1 MKLITLALCLVLF
14 ASGMNRTI
22 RGQGNAVP
30 ASAAVATESSERTR
44 DGLNGSVR
52 RLRVESAKILIK
64 DGKAVESPRELRELV
79 TYDPKGRKIDSVAYP
94 VEGTT
99 LPGREKYRYDKKGN
113 IIEMVLSAE
122 DGSILSK
129 ERYEYEFDEFGNW
142 KKMTSAVAVYENGK
156 LSYEP
161 VEITYRTITYYYSQA
176 VASVAAAPVD
186 TPVSNTPVANRPA
199 AATDR
204 GLTRNAVSRTETPK
218 IGTLEQPKSATTVE
232 KTASKSEETTSGN
245 IVNTPLSN
253 TPVSNLPAPATDQ
266 SLTKNAI
273 STTEAPM
280 IGTVE
285 QPKSAPPDNKTAS
298 SSEETTSG
306 SIVKTPVSGTP
317 VSNLSAAA
325 TDQSLTK
332 NGISTT
338 EVPKIVTVEQPKSV
352 TPDEKTESESNSEET
367 TPGNI
372 VKTETPTEASEPVPP
387 KVEVSKLPVVH
398 LSEAELRKAAVE
410 LPQPEYP
417 AQAILAG
424 VGGKVE
430 VQFIID
436 EKGAVTT
443 VRPISGN
450 SMLTE
455 AAASAA
461 RRARFS
467 ATALSSQPANVF
479 GVITYDFP
487 LTRPETTST
496 SVTTLAEPPKPTL
509 DEKAARAEKA
519 AATITNTKAAK
530 PVEASGNTPT
540 KDSALDKGSNT
551 RSTVAPKTPTSPY
564 ATAFEKGMASLA
576 TGKYADAAGFFRQVV
591 QVDPNDALAYS
602 KLGIAY
608 SALKQHKEAIGA
620 FKQAIRLKRA
630 FVDFDSYYRMGD
642 AYIALGE
649 HKAAIDS
656 LRQAIYGLRAQV
668 LDPQPRKP
676 VPGSATELD
685 IHYAL
690 GLAYYG
696 SGTFRDA
703 AKEFEEVVRLKPDFA
718 SAHYGL
724 GLSYYELGDT
734 RSAKKEENILLKMKS
749 PLANKLTG
757 LLLVPAARKNRVF

>member
-22 RGQGNAVP
+22 RAQGNAVP
-30 ASAAVATESSERTR
+30 ASAAAVATESSERAR

-52 RLRVESAKILIK
+52 RLRVETAKILIK
-64 DGKAVESPRELRELV
+64 DGKAAESPRVLRELV

-99 LPGREKYRYDKKGN
+99 VPGREKYQYDEKGN
-113 IIEMVLSAE
+113 IIEMVLSAD

-176 VASVAAAPVD
+176 VASVAAAPVG
-186 TPVSNTPVANRPA
+186 TPVSNTPVSNLTSVAN
-199 AATDR
+199 DKS
-204 GLTRNAVSRTETPK
+204 LTRNAISTTEAPK
-218 IGTLEQPKSATTVE
+218 IVAGEQPKSATPDE
-232 KTASKSEETTSGN
+232 KTASNSEETSLGN
-245 IVNTPLSN
+245 IVKTPVSN
-253 TPVSNLPAPATDQ
+253 TPVSNLISAANDK

-273 STTEAPM
+273 STTEAPK

-285 QPKSAPPDNKTAS
+285 QPKSA
-298 SSEETTSG
+298 
-306 SIVKTPVSGTP
+306 
-317 VSNLSAAA
+317 
-325 TDQSLTK
+325 
-332 NGISTT
+332 
-338 EVPKIVTVEQPKSV
+338 
-352 TPDEKTESESNSEET
+352 TPDEKSASNSEEAT
-367 TPGNI
+367 SGNI
-372 VKTETPTEASEPVPP
+372 VKTETPAEASEPVPP

-398 LSEAELRKAAVE
+398 VTEEALRKAAIE

-417 AQAILAG
+417 AQAIMAG
-424 VGGKVE
+424 IGGKVE

-443 VRPISGN
+443 VRPISG
-450 SMLTE
+450 SPMLTE
-455 AAASAA
+455 AAANAA
-461 RRARFS
+461 RKARFS
-467 ATALSSQPANVF
+467 ATALSSQPANAF
-479 GVITYDFP
+479 GVITYDFV
-487 LTRPETTST
+487 LARPETTST
-496 SVTTLAEPPKPTL
+496 SVSSSAETPKPTL
-509 DEKAARAEKA
+509 DERAASAEKA
-519 AATITNTKAAK
+519 AATIINTKVGR
-530 PVEASGNTPT
+530 PVEAGGNTPAR
-540 KDSALDKGSNT
+540 DSASDKGSNT
-551 RSTVAPKTPTSPY
+551 KSTVAPKTLSSPSY

-576 TGKYADAAGFFRQVV
+576 SGKYADAAAFFRQVV

-608 SALKQHKEAIGA
+608 SAMNQHKEAIDA

-630 FVDFDSYYRMGD
+630 FVDFDSYYRMGS
-642 AYIALGE
+642 AYISLGE
-649 HKAAIDS
+649 HKAAVES
-656 LRQAIYGLRAQV
+656 LRQSLYGLRAQV
-668 LDPQPRKP
+668 LDPQLRKP
-676 VPGSATELD
+676 APGTATELD

-690 GLAYYG
+690 ALAYYG
-696 SGTFRDA
+696 SGAFRDA
-703 AKEFEEVVRLKPDFA
+703 AKEFEIAVRLKPDFA

-724 GLSYYELGDT
+724 GLSYYEIGDT
-734 RSAKKEENILLKMKS
+734 RAAHKEETILLKLKS